1 MRQEKILEKEIVKI
15 VEEEEEQRDKMWN
28 ICWSRSLTWV
38 RSLIRSEL
46 LKRGEG
52 YRTADIVLPLWW
64 MEKLNIHSS
73 FKFQDPYGLSADG
86 SGEVERYYYVED
98 LQYDIRA
105 KKLRVKAVD
114 LQYLLR
120 QYLLLG
126 DETVLTGA
134 EANYNTASDASKM
147 WAFLCDEVSEKFQ
160 NGDPGKIL
168 ANEILGL

>member
-1 MRQEKILEKEIVKI
+1 
-15 VEEEEEQRDKMWN
+15 MWN
-28 ICWSRSLTWV
+28 VCWTRSPTWIK
-38 RSLIRSEL
+38 SLIRSAL

-64 MEKLNIHSS
+64 MEKLNVHSS
-73 FKFQDPYGLSADG
+73 FKFQDPFGLSADG

-120 QYLLLG
+120 QYLILG
-126 DETVLTGA
+126 DETLIA
-134 EANYNTASDASKM
+134 SNYSATSDTEKM
-147 WAFLCDEVSEKFQ
+147 WAYCCDEISEKFQ
-160 NGDPGKIL
+160 NNDPGKIL

>member
-1 MRQEKILEKEIVKI
+1 MKI

-28 ICWSRSLTWV
+28 ICWSRSATWI

-64 MEKLNIHSS
+64 MEKLDIHQS

-120 QYLLLG
+120 QYLILG
-126 DETVLTGA
+126 DETLIA
-134 EANYNTASDASKM
+134 SNYNVASDSDKM
-147 WAFLCDEVSEKFQ
+147 YAYCCDEISEKFA
-160 NGDPGKIL
+160 NGDPGKIF